1 MKKIL
6 LLGLMVTL
14 FAFVADAQTA
24 RRSSD
29 RMKRSKE
36 FNKEAKF
43 HRFDKKQHHK
53 GSVKYHEAKKKFMR
67 DGKLT
72 KAERRSLDKLRK
84 ENRKHVARY
93 KHSPRKRVI

>member
-1 MKKIL
+1 MKKL
-6 LLGLMVTL
+6 FLLGFMVTL
-14 FAFVADAQTA
+14 FAFAADAQTA
-24 RRSSD
+24 KRGPE

-43 HRFDKKQHHK
+43 KRFDKKQHDK
-53 GSVKYHEAKKKFMR
+53 GSVKYREAKKKFMR
-67 DGKLT
+67 DGKIT